1 MLAPPN
7 LPSFQLGAE
16 EAQKA
21 RRAAKEVLQT
31 RREAESKYILIS
43 FFARPRAPPPA
54 VNERS

>member
-31 RREAESKYILIS
+31 RREAESKYIL
-43 FFARPRAPPPA
+43 
-54 VNERS
+54 EY